1 MEARDGGVLVTVQ
14 DDGVGFDVETSE
26 QVREAG
32 HVGLSTIRERCRMSG
47 GWCRIE
53 SLLGQGTSVRVWIP
67 GMEAVA

>member
-1 MEARDGGVLVTVQ
+1 
-14 DDGVGFDVETSE
+14 VGFDVETSE